1 MDDQDMLLNFSV
13 LQPRG
18 FRWSLWMLMSL
29 LTLATMKFVQA
40 DDKLTCENLPASW
53 QADAELTDVFF
64 LNADI
69 GWVVGAQGVILRTT
83 NGGREWKEVGQVD
96 SQQVAQ
102 ELSFQQKVQ
111 AMKEGV
117 RTNVTGIAD
126 GRADAP
132 QSYRCRF
139 ETVFFIDEKNGWVA
153 GGVDVPY
160 LNHSRGVLLR
170 TADGG
175 ATWRRVTGALM
186 PRIHRICFSERSRG
200 WAVGECGKLFKGC
213 LFQTSDSGES
223 WSNKID
229 PGHHPLSEAY
239 LDADVSERGLVAV
252 DSKGQVILIRND
264 REEFAVIEGRSRG
277 RLKKIRMLDGRQ
289 GWSVGE
295 DGAVWRTVNGG
306 QSWTALD
313 EDPQSPVNRLLREF
327 DFQALAVSPS
337 KVWFAGNPGTQ
348 VFSIDRNS
356 GEILSHS
363 TGLSAP
369 IGAMHFVD
377 DNKGWCVG
385 AYGTILATTDSGKTW
400 QRLRGRQRSVAILG
414 IAYDD
419 RELPLEALA
428 KYSSEEDFLMAV
440 ALCQTPPTAA
450 SQQAMERLGG
460 NGFYSLASRADA
472 QFRQQ
477 EQNVQLERLV
487 RLIRTLKPNV
497 LLCDSEYRKLGVGA
511 SNQPLAFDPYLL
523 LSAAVKAAAD
533 RESYPNQIQLAK
545 LEPWIVDRVAYR
557 SLSGTVSLEPQRM
570 LLRLGHV
577 LEDQIAIS
585 RGLIGLSPSTSE
597 KKSYRVEVDSNS
609 RPPDSSDLM
618 DGLSQAGRSVAKR
631 TADTR
636 LRTNRSSIELAN
648 RKQQRILE
656 LSQFEVGTD
665 QDLIVWHQKI
675 QEWLAPVDE
684 ELAGIWLAQLAERYL
699 DQRKT
704 ELVARCLELLST
716 RYYGH
721 ALHLPSIAW
730 LARYYSSDEFA
741 KLELDTVSRSRNRLS
756 DAAVAQSEPR
766 NRMGQPATKAYS
778 STQDGQTILVW
789 APVAEKIELPKRGRE
804 TNLQNE
810 LRNDGT
816 TVLPNEQILNDS
828 IPDLAR
834 QAENQLAT
842 HEEPTSSE
850 AKFLP
855 EGLTAEEVEAFRVY
869 RYRRA
874 SQFLNQ
880 LNQLDP
886 DLMNDLQVRFLEAGL
901 KRKAGGNSMAEG
913 TLKSISGF
921 NEQRFG
927 FSAAARQELRLME
940 TSSHT
945 IIPDGILSS
954 IASARPYLD
963 GILDDVVWQTIS
975 QNNRVVHFASDRA
988 GDKTLSRLETQ
999 VEADSDRILFAH
1011 DEEFLF
1017 IGVVCRKVPGQFYQ
1031 VSKDTRP
1038 RDADLSRRDRV
1049 EFCFDL
1055 DRDFHSAYR
1064 FELDYRGWSTEEM
1077 NGARGWNPDW
1087 YIARSEDERSW
1098 TLEMAIPLANL
1109 VSSTIADDEVWAVR
1123 LARRLG
1129 DGGNLWE
1136 RNLPNSEEGV
1146 SAVHSSG
1153 LYQQILARPEDFQ
1166 LFTFR

>member
-1 MDDQDMLLNFSV
+1 
-13 LQPRG
+13 
-18 FRWSLWMLMSL
+18 
-29 LTLATMKFVQA
+29 
-40 DDKLTCENLPASW
+40 
-53 QADAELTDVFF
+53 
-64 LNADI
+64 
-69 GWVVGAQGVILRTT
+69 
-83 NGGREWKEVGQVD
+83 
-96 SQQVAQ
+96 
-102 ELSFQQKVQ
+102 
-111 AMKEGV
+111 
-117 RTNVTGIAD
+117 
-126 GRADAP
+126 
-132 QSYRCRF
+132 
-139 ETVFFIDEKNGWVA
+139 
-153 GGVDVPY
+153 
-160 LNHSRGVLLR
+160 
-170 TADGG
+170 
-175 ATWRRVTGALM
+175 
-186 PRIHRICFSERSRG
+186 
-200 WAVGECGKLFKGC
+200 
-213 LFQTSDSGES
+213 
-223 WSNKID
+223 
-229 PGHHPLSEAY
+229 
-239 LDADVSERGLVAV
+239 
-252 DSKGQVILIRND
+252 
-264 REEFAVIEGRSRG
+264 
-277 RLKKIRMLDGRQ
+277 
-289 GWSVGE
+289 
-295 DGAVWRTVNGG
+295 
-306 QSWTALD
+306 
-313 EDPQSPVNRLLREF
+313 
-327 DFQALAVSPS
+327 
-337 KVWFAGNPGTQ
+337 
-348 VFSIDRNS
+348 
-356 GEILSHS
+356 
-363 TGLSAP
+363 
-369 IGAMHFVD
+369 
-377 DNKGWCVG
+377 
-385 AYGTILATTDSGKTW
+385 
-400 QRLRGRQRSVAILG
+400 
-414 IAYDD
+414 
-419 RELPLEALA
+419 
-428 KYSSEEDFLMAV
+428 
-440 ALCQTPPTAA
+440 
-450 SQQAMERLGG
+450 
-460 NGFYSLASRADA
+460 
-472 QFRQQ
+472 
-477 EQNVQLERLV
+477 
-487 RLIRTLKPNV
+487 
-497 LLCDSEYRKLGVGA
+497 
-511 SNQPLAFDPYLL
+511 
-523 LSAAVKAAAD
+523 
-533 RESYPNQIQLAK
+533 
-545 LEPWIVDRVAYR
+545 
-557 SLSGTVSLEPQRM
+557 
-570 LLRLGHV
+570 
-577 LEDQIAIS
+577 
-585 RGLIGLSPSTSE
+585 
-597 KKSYRVEVDSNS
+597 
-609 RPPDSSDLM
+609 
-618 DGLSQAGRSVAKR
+618 
-631 TADTR
+631 
-636 LRTNRSSIELAN
+636 
-648 RKQQRILE
+648 
-656 LSQFEVGTD
+656 
-665 QDLIVWHQKI
+665 
-675 QEWLAPVDE
+675 
-684 ELAGIWLAQLAERYL
+684 
-699 DQRKT
+699 
-704 ELVARCLELLST
+704 
-716 RYYGH
+716 
-721 ALHLPSIAW
+721 
-730 LARYYSSDEFA
+730 
-741 KLELDTVSRSRNRLS
+741 
-756 DAAVAQSEPR
+756 
-766 NRMGQPATKAYS
+766 MGQPATKAYS

-913 TLKSISGF
+913 TLKSVSGF